1 MCIRDRTPPASR
13 ARSYSGRKS
22 SFLLFADA
30 FFILFALFPGRLS
43 GTDKSG
49 AAATLAMRYKD
60 DPMADGIPD
69 CDLPRLSSRMIRIGK
84 RPGQR
89 VEEDRRCLFKGYTG
103 LVGIG
108 FCLRRIPLVD
118 HPLSLAQ
125 PGRWRGAGAE

>member
-84 RPGQR
+84 RPGKGSR
-89 VEEDRRCLFKGYTG
+89 KTVDASSKDTPCLWA
-103 LVGIG
+103 
-108 FCLRRIPLVD
+108 
-118 HPLSLAQ
+118 LAF
-125 PGRWRGAGAE
+125 AFAAFHS